1 MPMVTPNLAKASRS
15 LHIKTGNV
23 ASNQMMGNRLRR
35 INYTARRVL
44 LDRGLVALLLP
55 LGLLFLAFVT
65 RG

>member
-1 MPMVTPNLAKASRS
+1 MVTPNLAKASRS
-15 LHIKTGNV
+15 LHIKRGNV
-23 ASNQMMGNRLRR
+23 SSNQMMDSRLHR
-35 INYTARRVL
+35 ISYTARRAL